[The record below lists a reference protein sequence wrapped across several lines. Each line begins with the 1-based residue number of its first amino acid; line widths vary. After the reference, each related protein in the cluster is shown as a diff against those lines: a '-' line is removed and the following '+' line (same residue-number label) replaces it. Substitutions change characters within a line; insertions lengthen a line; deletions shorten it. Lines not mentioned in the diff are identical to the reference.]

1 MSAAWPSLR
10 DEVDIADALYGR
22 RGRTLLDAWLAR
34 QMARTHD
41 HAFAREFSDHV
52 DLPGVRSTDYL
63 HRHIVTS
70 AGTLLGGIR
79 FYGRDINRPFVEIIA
94 HSFDD
99 LNRMRACVSQEW
111 AMFAPLC
118 LRVRT
123 APGRLGGAGVVLDE
137 SVYVSTYREMT
148 SPSPNVWLAPFDSAD
163 TAMAIVADR
172 YRQLDSALAHNI
184 SAATA
189 TELDDWHIQDQL
201 RAIRTTVGIVGL
213 LAVVPGVIDWIDGD
227 VINEEVVTVEHGGH
241 GYAAAGQAAWAAD
254 PGRDPDVLLIG
265 TIDRLNLASRKTAAA
280 AGRRRVLDAYF
291 VSLPQPPYA
300 GPEGSDR
307 CAETRVT

>member
-22 RGRTLLDAWLAR
+22 RGRTLLEEWLAR
-34 QMARTHD
+34 QVALTHD
-41 HAFAREFSDHV
+41 LAFAREFSDHV
-52 DLPGVRSTDYL
+52 DLPGVRVTDYL
-63 HRHIVTS
+63 HRHLVTS

-99 LNRMRACVSQEW
+99 LNRMRVCVSQEW

-123 APGRLGGAGVVLDE
+123 APGGRLGGAGGVVLDE
-137 SVYVSTYREMT
+137 SVYVAAYREMT
-148 SPSPNVWLAPFDSAD
+148 SRAPNVWLAAFDSAEA
-163 TAMAIVADR
+163 AMAIVADR
-172 YRQLDSALAHNI
+172 YRQLDSALARNI

-189 TELDDWHIQDQL
+189 AELDDWHTRDHL
-201 RAIRTTVGIVGL
+201 CAIRTTAGIVGL

-241 GYAAAGQAAWAAD
+241 GYAAAGQAAWAAN
-254 PGRDPDVLLIG
+254 PV
-265 TIDRLNLASRKTAAA
+265 
-280 AGRRRVLDAYF
+280 
-291 VSLPQPPYA
+291 
-300 GPEGSDR
+300 
-307 CAETRVT
+307 ETRTCC